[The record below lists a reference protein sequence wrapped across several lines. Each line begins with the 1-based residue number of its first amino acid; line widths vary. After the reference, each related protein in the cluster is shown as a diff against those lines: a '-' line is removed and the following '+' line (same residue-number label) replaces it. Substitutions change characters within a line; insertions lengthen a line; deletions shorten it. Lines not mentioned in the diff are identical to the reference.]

1 MKTVKRYNMNKK
13 PIKPW
18 RLLMP
23 IEWGGAFPGLFM
35 IRHKLHKVNCKGLKP
50 PYIVLSNHA
59 SFVDFQVNVK
69 ATFPHR
75 SHWVISIEEFNGREW
90 LFRAIGGIPKRKFT
104 QGTVVVKHI
113 LTAIRKNKKIVTIYP
128 EARFSLAGI
137 NEDIGTALGKLV
149 KMADV
154 PVVVLNQ
161 NGHFIRSPQWCKHP
175 VRRFKMD
182 ATFTCV
188 ANQEEVRTLSASEIQ
203 ERIEKAFVYDDYKW
217 QLDNKIEIKTK
228 KRAQNIHKI
237 LYQCPH
243 CKKEFFMNSKDTKVW
258 CENCGKE
265 WEMNYYGQLHC
276 LNGDDVFTHVPDW
289 YRWERQNVKEE
300 VRSGNYYFEDKIR
313 LEELINSKVKFLD
326 KGTINLVHDYN
337 GFTLQGIV
345 DGKEFY
351 LNKPIESMASV
362 HIEYDFKKRGD
373 AIDIATMEDTW
384 FVYPLTHPNPLTKL
398 HFAVEEL
405 HKFKK
410 ENIEEFNKIFKKKE
424 EFDENKKN

>member
-1 MKTVKRYNMNKK
+1 MKQHKRYDMNKK
-13 PIKPW
+13 PVKPW

-23 IEWGGAFPGLFM
+23 IQWGGAFPGLFLA
-35 IRHKLHKVNCKGLKP
+35 RHKLTKINCEGLKP

-113 LTAIRKNKKIVTIYP
+113 LTAIKKNKKIVTIYP

-137 NEDIGTALGKLV
+137 NEDIGKALGKLV
-149 KMADV
+149 KMAGV

-175 VRRFKMD
+175 IKRFKLT
-182 ATFTCV
+182 ATFNCV
-188 ANQEEVRTLSASEIQ
+188 ANLEEVKTLSADEIQ

-217 QLDNKIEIKTK
+217 QLENKIEIKSK
-228 KRAQNIHKI
+228 KRAQNLHKI

-243 CKKEFFMNSKDTKVW
+243 CKKEFMMNSQDTKIW
-258 CENCGKE
+258 CEHCKKE
-265 WEMNYYGQLHC
+265 WEMDYYGQLHC
-276 LNGDDVFTHVPDW
+276 LNGDDIFTHVPDW
-289 YRWERQNVKEE
+289 YCWERENVKKA
-300 VRSGNYYFEDKIR
+300 VRSGLYYFEDQIR
-313 LEELINSKVKFLD
+313 LEELINSKVKFVN
-326 KGTINLVHDYN
+326 KGQIQMVHDYN
-337 GFTLQGIV
+337 GFTLSGIV
-345 DGKEFY
+345 DGEEFY
-351 LNKPIESMASV
+351 LNKPVESMASC

-373 AIDIATMEDTW
+373 AIDIATLDNTW
-384 FVYPLTHPNPLTKL
+384 FVYPLTAPNPLTKL

-405 HKFKK
+405 HNLKRD
-410 ENIEEFNKIFKKKE
+410 EPQLYEQILNNK
-424 EFDENKKN
+424 

>member
-1 MKTVKRYNMNKK
+1 MKQHKRFDMNKK
-13 PIKPW
+13 PITPW

-23 IEWGGAFPGLFM
+23 IEWGGAFPGLFLV
-35 IRHKLHKVNCKGLKP
+35 RHKLTKINCEGLKP

-113 LTAIRKNKKIVTIYP
+113 LTAIKKNKKIVTIYP

-137 NEDIGTALGKLV
+137 NEDIGNALGKLV
-149 KMADV
+149 KMAGV

-175 VRRFKMD
+175 VRRFRLQ
-182 ATFTCV
+182 ATFNCV
-188 ANQEEVRTLSASEIQ
+188 ANLEEVKTLSAEEIQ

-217 QLDNKIEIKTK
+217 QLDNKIKIKSK
-228 KRAQNIHKI
+228 KRAQNLHKI

-243 CKKEFFMNSKDTKVW
+243 CKKEFTMTSKDTKIW
-258 CENCGKE
+258 CEHCGKE
-265 WEMNYYGQLHC
+265 WEMDYYGQLHC
-276 LNGDDVFTHVPDW
+276 LNGEDIFTHIPDW
-289 YRWERQNVKEE
+289 YRWERENVKEE
-300 VRSGNYYFEDKIR
+300 VRSGLYSFKDKIR
-313 LEELINSKVKFLD
+313 LEELINSKVKFVD
-326 KGTINLVHDYN
+326 KGQIEMTHDYN
-337 GFTLQGIV
+337 GFTLSGMV
-345 DGKEFY
+345 DGEQFY
-351 LNKPIESMASV
+351 LNKPIESMASC
-362 HIEYDFKKRGD
+362 HIEYDYKKRGD
-373 AIDIATMEDTW
+373 AIDIATLENTW
-384 FVYPLTHPNPLTKL
+384 FVFPLTATNILTKI

-405 HKFKK
+405 YKLKK
-410 ENIEEFNKIFKKKE
+410 DDIELFEKILNNKEDVK
-424 EFDENKKN
+424 

>member
-1 MKTVKRYNMNKK
+1 MKQVEKYNMNKK
-13 PIKPW
+13 PVKPW

-23 IEWGGAFPGLFM
+23 VEWGGAFPGLFL
-35 IRHKLHKVNCKGLKP
+35 IRHKLKKVNCKGLKS

-104 QGTVVVKHI
+104 QGSVVVKHI

-137 NEDIGTALGKLV
+137 NEDIGKALGKLV

-161 NGHFIRSPQWCKHP
+161 NGHFIRSPQWNKHP
-175 VRRFKMD
+175 IRRFKMD

-188 ANQEEVRTLSASEIQ
+188 ANQEEVRALTADEIQ
-203 ERIEKAFVYDDYKW
+203 ARIEKAFVYDDYKW
-217 QLDNKIEIKTK
+217 QLDNKIKIKSK
-228 KRAQNIHKI
+228 KRAHNIHKI

-243 CKKEFFMNSKDTKVW
+243 CKKEFMMDSKDTKLW
-258 CENCGKE
+258 CNNCHTE
-265 WEMNYYGQLHC
+265 WEMDYYGQLQC
-276 LNGDDVFTHVPDW
+276 LNGENIFKHVPDW

-300 VRSGNYYFEDKIR
+300 VRRGNYYFEDKIR
-313 LEELINSKVKFLD
+313 LEELINSKVKFID

-337 GFTLQGIV
+337 GFTLKGTV
-345 DGKEFY
+345 DEKDFC

-384 FVYPLTHPNPLTKL
+384 FVFPLTAPNPLTKL

-405 HKFKK
+405 YNFKK
-410 ENIEEFNKIFKKKE
+410 EEPEKFNQILLKKE
-424 EFDENKKN
+424 D